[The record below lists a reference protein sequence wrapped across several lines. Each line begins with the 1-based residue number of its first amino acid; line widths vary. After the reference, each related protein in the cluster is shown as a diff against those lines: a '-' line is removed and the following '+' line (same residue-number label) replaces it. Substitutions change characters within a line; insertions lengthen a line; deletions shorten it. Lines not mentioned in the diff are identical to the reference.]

1 MRSFNEIGIEL
12 NNICNF
18 RCKHCLRDFS
28 ETSRNLPLSLI
39 RRVLQ
44 EAKAYEAGHVAFTG
58 GEPTLHPHLP
68 AILDA
73 CDELG
78 YTYHICTNGS
88 LLPRLWRR
96 LFEGRTGLTGISL
109 SLDGATEAT
118 HDELRE
124 PGSFRSVMQSIS
136 LCQVKGVPVTV
147 QMIVNR
153 KNRAELAPF
162 ALLVA
167 QLKLRKGY
175 YGFLQPVPM
184 MDELGLLL
192 TPEEMIAVKA
202 EVERLRA
209 VVAVP
214 LELSVGHYVKN
225 PLAICRTLD
234 LSTIY
239 IDHRGNLNFCCQ
251 LSGYLEADESQSEVV
266 CSLFDHT
273 LQEAHL
279 KLVSWVAEHH
289 QEKIRRIAEG
299 SLGLADHFPCFY
311 CARKF
316 HKVGWLERRPGH
328 PWSSGRPDGEENAK
342 ETPQSARLELPVL
355 TG

>member
-1 MRSFNEIGIEL
+1 MRAFDEIGIEL

-28 ETSRNLPLSLI
+28 QTATNLPHVLI
-39 RRVLQ
+39 RRVLT
-44 EAKAYEAGHVAFTG
+44 EAKAYAASRVAFTG
-58 GEPTLHPHLP
+58 GEATLHPELP
-68 AILDA
+68 AILDT
-73 CDELG
+73 CEELG
-78 YTYHICTNGS
+78 YTYHVCTNGS

-96 LFEGRTGLTGISL
+96 LFEGRRGLTGISL
-109 SLDGATEAT
+109 SLDGATEET
-118 HDELRE
+118 HDAIRE
-124 PGSFRSVMQSIS
+124 PGSFRKVMQSIS

-153 KNRAELAPF
+153 KNRGELARF

-167 QLKLRKGY
+167 QLGLRKAY

-184 MDELGLLL
+184 MDELGLIL
-192 TPEEMIAVKA
+192 TPEEMIAVKE
-202 EVERLRA
+202 EVERLQRS
-209 VVAVP
+209 VAVP

-251 LSGYLEADESQSEVV
+251 LSGYLEADDNESEVV
-266 CSLFDHT
+266 CSLYDHT
-273 LQEAHL
+273 LKEAHL
-279 KLVSWVAEHH
+279 KLVEWVARHH
-289 QEKIRRIAEG
+289 REKIARIAEG

-311 CARKF
+311 CAKYFR
-316 HKVGWLERRPGH
+316 KVGWLERKPGH
-328 PWSSGRPDGEENAK
+328 PWGDGSRGRQDDG
-342 ETPQSARLELPVL
+342 TTRGPLELPVL
-355 TG
+355 AR

>member
-12 NNICNF
+12 NNICNL

-28 ETSRNLPLSLI
+28 ETSRNLPLALI
-39 RRVLQ
+39 ERVLT

-58 GEPTLHPHLP
+58 GEPTLHPQF
-68 AILDA
+68 AKILDT
-73 CDELG
+73 CDALG
-78 YTYHICTNGS
+78 FTYHVCTNGS
-88 LLPRLWRR
+88 LLPRLWNR
-96 LFEGRTGLTGISL
+96 LFEGRAGLTGISL

-118 HDELRE
+118 HDTIRE
-124 PGSFRSVMQSIS
+124 PGSYRNVMQSIS
-136 LCQVKGVPVTV
+136 LCQVKGVPITV

-153 KNRAELAPF
+153 LNRPELAAF

-167 QLKLRKGY
+167 QLGLRKGY
-175 YGFLQPVPM
+175 YGFLQPVPA
-184 MDELGLLL
+184 MDDLGLIL
-192 TPEEMIAVKA
+192 TPEEMIAVKG

-266 CSLFDHT
+266 CSLLDHT
-273 LQEAHL
+273 LAEAHL
-279 KLVSWVAEHH
+279 KLVRWVARHH
-289 QEKIRRIAEG
+289 EDKIGRISAG
-299 SLGLADHFPCFY
+299 NLGLADQFPCFY
-311 CARKF
+311 CAKYF
-316 HKVGWLERRPGH
+316 NKVGWLERRPGH
-328 PWSSGRPDGEENAK
+328 PWGEPHPEMEKPEN
-342 ETPQSARLELPVL
+342 ETKVARLELPVL
-355 TG
+355 LG